1 MLILFNKPFRV
12 MSQFSPE
19 GDKQTL
25 ADFIDIKKVYPAGR
39 LDFDSEGLMLLTD
52 DGKLQAQIT
61 DPKSNKYKTYWV
73 QVEGEM
79 DRRSLIKLQ
88 RGVELKEGRTL
99 PARAKKMD
107 PPAGLWAR
115 NPPIR
120 ERKHIPTSWVEIQI
134 REGKNRQIRRMTAAV
149 GFPALRLIRV
159 RIDDYELGDLQPGE
173 YRVVEQV

>member
-107 PPAGLWAR
+107 PPAGLWPR